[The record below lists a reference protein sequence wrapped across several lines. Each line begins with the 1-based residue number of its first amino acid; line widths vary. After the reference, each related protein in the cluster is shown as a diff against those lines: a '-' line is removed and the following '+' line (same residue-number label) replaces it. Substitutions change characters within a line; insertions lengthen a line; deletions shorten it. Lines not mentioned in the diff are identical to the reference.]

1 MWTSFVGQFTRR
13 MEIPSALR
21 HRNFRLYWGGLLV
34 SVLGFQILMVVQGWL
49 VYDLTGKARYLG
61 LLGLV
66 TAIPT
71 ILLNLVGGVA
81 ADRMD
86 QRRLLMATQTSSAI
100 LMLLLGTLVLLNVV
114 QIWHILSIAFV
125 AGAVLAFDSPSR
137 QSLYPHLIDRKDLM
151 NAVALNSTIWQG
163 TRIIGPAIAGVM
175 AWKIGLASG
184 FYAAAAGFL
193 VLVLALSFIRIQ
205 PIHREITGNVRSNM
219 GEGLRFVTTNRL
231 FAFLIGMTFFN
242 SFFGMSYVFLL
253 PIFARDILDVGPQGL
268 GFLQT
273 GSGLGSLLMTFIAAT
288 LGRSRFKGH
297 LLIGGATLFGFFLIL
312 FAYSQDYYTSMVLLF
327 MAGASSSLYM
337 ILVMTTLQSQ
347 VPDHLRGRVM
357 GLYGMTWSLMPL
369 GAMQAGFI
377 ADWFGA
383 PIAVTIGGFMVS
395 AFAVVVGA
403 TNSKVRNMGNEIQS
417 P

>member
-1 MWTSFVGQFTRR
+1 
-13 MEIPSALR
+13 
-21 HRNFRLYWGGLLV
+21 
-34 SVLGFQILMVVQGWL
+34 MVVQGWL

-66 TAIPT
+66 TAVPT

-86 QRRLLMATQTSSAI
+86 QRRLLMTTQTSSAV
-100 LMLLLGTLVLLNVV
+100 LMILLGTLVLLDIV
-114 QIWHILSIAFV
+114 QIWHILSIAFF

-163 TRIIGPAIAGVM
+163 TRIIGPAIAGIMV
-175 AWKIGLASG
+175 WKIGLASG

-193 VLVLALSFIRIQ
+193 VLVVALSFIRIQ
-205 PIHREITGNVRSNM
+205 PIRRETTGNVRSNM
-219 GEGLRFVTTNRL
+219 GEGIRFVTANRL
-231 FAFLIGMTFFN
+231 FTFLIGMTFFN

-273 GSGLGSLLMTFIAAT
+273 GSGLGALLMTFIAAT
-288 LGRSRFKGH
+288 LGKSPFRGR

-312 FAYSQDYYTSMVLLF
+312 FAYSEDYYTSMILLF

-383 PIAVTIGGFMVS
+383 PVAVAIGGFMVS
-395 AFAVVVGA
+395 AFAILVGA
-403 TNSKVRNMGNEIQS
+403 TNHKVRNMGN
-417 P
+417 